1 MYNATIIA
9 GVLISMFYT
18 EFTSL
23 SAGLVVPG
31 YLALCISSPLRI
43 GYTLLLA
50 LAAMGLCRLAANR
63 LILFGQRRFAVMIV
77 ISFLL
82 DLLLRESGI
91 VPPGFDPI
99 GVVIPGIIARCM
111 DRQGILKTLLS
122 LIITTAATALAMECC
137 RALGL

>member
-1 MYNATIIA
+1 MYNITIIA
-9 GVLISMFYT
+9 GVIISMFFT

-50 LAAMGLCRLAANR
+50 VASMLLCRLVANR

-77 ISFLL
+77 FSFLI
-82 DLLLRESGI
+82 DLLLRSTGVI
-91 VPPGFDPI
+91 PLGFDPI
-99 GVVIPGIIARCM
+99 GVIIPGIIARCM

-122 LIITTAATALAMECC
+122 LVITTAATALVMECC
-137 RALGL
+137 RALGM